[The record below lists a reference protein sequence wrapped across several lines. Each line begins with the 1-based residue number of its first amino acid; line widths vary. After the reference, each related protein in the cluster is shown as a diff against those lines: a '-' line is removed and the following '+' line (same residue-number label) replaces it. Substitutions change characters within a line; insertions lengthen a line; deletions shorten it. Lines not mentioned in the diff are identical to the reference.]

1 MLTLYVL
8 SLYLLE
14 KCSGLIIRQSQILL
28 SLSLLLLLLLLL
40 LLYFFV
46 VQDCL
51 WFKVY
56 LISFVFGYGVVMS
69 RLLGVV

>member
-28 SLSLLLLLLLLL
+28 LLLLLLL

-51 WFKVY
+51 WFKFY